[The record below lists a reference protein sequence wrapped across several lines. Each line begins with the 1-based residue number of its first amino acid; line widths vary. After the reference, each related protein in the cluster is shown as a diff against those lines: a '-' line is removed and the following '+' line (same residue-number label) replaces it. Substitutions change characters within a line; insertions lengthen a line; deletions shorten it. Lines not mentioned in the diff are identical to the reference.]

1 MLGPTQGFLKL
12 RWSRFTQ
19 VLLTRSCNILPTV
32 LAVFR
37 DLKDL
42 SGLSD
47 LLNVLQS
54 LLLPFAVLPILN
66 FTSMPAVMQEFAN
79 GRLSKAITSCI
90 MALVCAINL
99 YFVISY
105 LPSIP
110 HPAYFG
116 LVALLPIGY
125 LGLTAYLAWTCS
137 MPTEQPF

>member
-12 RWSRFTQ
+12 RWSRFAR
-19 VLLTRSCNILPTV
+19 VLLTRSCAILPTV
-32 LAVFR
+32 LVAVFR

-54 LLLPFAVLPILN
+54 LLLPFSVLPILT
-66 FTSMPAVMQEFAN
+66 FTSMPAVVQEFAN
-79 GRLSKAITSCI
+79 GQLSKAITSCI

-105 LPSIP
+105 LPSLP

-137 MPTEQPF
+137 IAH